1 MKMLLICAGLA
12 TLVASPAFAQA
23 GIGPFAPSSPYAA
36 FGAVTPYGV
45 SGSAQRAGVGSASR
59 AAAIRRCSNASSQYK
74 EYLWGNEEFEQYRA
88 CMAINGQ
95 PE

>member
-23 GIGPFAPSSPYAA
+23 GFGPFAPSSAYTAY
-36 FGAVTPYGV
+36 GAVTPYGV
-45 SGSAQRAGVGSASR
+45 PGSAPARSSTR
-59 AAAIRRCSNASSQYK
+59 AAAIQRCSNAGSQYK
-74 EYLWGNEEFEQYRA
+74 EYLWGNEEFQQYRA

-95 PE
+95 AE